1 MEIKDDYAIAMTP
14 EFEFIKIK
22 KKKSMQEGQKIYIVD
37 EDICYSNEKVPF
49 FKNKKFIKGLG
60 LLAVLIG
67 AILAVWMLL
76 NSFKNNSYAV
86 ISLDGNSSLEMEL
99 DENKHVIGATSRD
112 NSIPNKELDY
122 IEGETL
128 DDAIEHVS
136 DLLENDNYVL
146 AGYSIS
152 DENNTAYDK
161 DLKSIV
167 QKYLPY
173 TLFIKSDM
181 EDVKLADSEGITLGQ
196 YQLKNIHYLEELESC
211 IKDDIDYNRL
221 DKFILANSKLI
232 ENGERIRKEIS
243 NMDDQSKN
251 DNSNSSTDDGDS
263 NIGDYNTNNSSDSN
277 KNNNSSNNSNKNNND
292 SDDDDDDDDNDDDSD
307 DDDDDDD
314 DNE

>member
-1 MEIKDDYAIAMTP
+1 MNSNKVIIMEIKDDYAIAMTP

-60 LLAVLIG
+60 LLAILIG
-67 AILAVWMLL
+67 AILAFWMLL
-76 NSFKNNSYAV
+76 NPFKNNSYAV

-99 DENKHVIGATSRD
+99 DENKHVVEATSRD

-152 DENNTAYDK
+152 DQNNTAYDK
-161 DLKSIV
+161 DLKSTV

-181 EDVKLADSEGITLGQ
+181 DDVKLADSEDMTLGK
-196 YQLKNIHYLEELESC
+196 YELKDIHYLEELESC
-211 IKDDIDYNRL
+211 VENDIDYNRL

-232 ENGERIRKEIS
+232 EDGQRIRKEIA
-243 NMDDQSKN
+243 NMENKSEIDHN
-251 DNSNSSTDDGDS
+251 DS
-263 NIGDYNTNNSSDSN
+263 N
-277 KNNNSSNNSNKNNND
+277 NNNSNNSN
-292 SDDDDDDDDNDDDSD
+292 DDDDEEDDDDDNND
-307 DDDDDDD
+307 DDDD
-314 DNE
+314 

>member
-60 LLAVLIG
+60 LLAILIG
-67 AILAVWMLL
+67 AILAFWMLL
-76 NSFKNNSYAV
+76 NPFKNNSYAV

-99 DENKHVIGATSRD
+99 DENKHVVEATSRD

-161 DLKSIV
+161 DLKSTV

-173 TLFIKSDM
+173 TLFIKSDID
-181 EDVKLADSEGITLGQ
+181 DVKLADSEDMTLGK
-196 YQLKNIHYLEELESC
+196 YELKDIHYLEELESC
-211 IKDDIDYNRL
+211 VENDIDYNRL

-232 ENGERIRKEIS
+232 EDGQRIRKEIA
-243 NMDDQSKN
+243 NMENKSEIDHN
-251 DNSNSSTDDGDS
+251 DS
-263 NIGDYNTNNSSDSN
+263 N
-277 KNNNSSNNSNKNNND
+277 NNNSNNSN
-292 SDDDDDDDDNDDDSD
+292 DDDDEEDDDDDDNND
-307 DDDDDDD
+307 DDDD
-314 DNE
+314 

>member
-1 MEIKDDYAIAMTP
+1 MNSNKVIIMEIKDDYAIAMTP

-60 LLAVLIG
+60 LLAILIG
-67 AILAVWMLL
+67 AILAFWMLL
-76 NSFKNNSYAV
+76 NPFKNNSYAV

-99 DENKHVIGATSRD
+99 DENKHVVEATSRD

-161 DLKSIV
+161 DLKSTV

-181 EDVKLADSEGITLGQ
+181 DDVKLADSEDMTLGK
-196 YQLKNIHYLEELESC
+196 YELKDIHYLEELESC
-211 IKDDIDYNRL
+211 VENDIDYNRL

-232 ENGERIRKEIS
+232 EDGQRIRKEIA
-243 NMDDQSKN
+243 NMENKSKN
-251 DNSNSSTDDGDS
+251 DDNDS
-263 NIGDYNTNNSSDSN
+263 N
-277 KNNNSSNNSNKNNND
+277 NNNSNNSN
-292 SDDDDDDDDNDDDSD
+292 DDDDDDDEED
-307 DDDDDDD
+307 DDDDDD
-314 DNE
+314 

>member
-1 MEIKDDYAIAMTP
+1 MNSNKVIIMEIKDDYAIAMTP

-37 EDICYSNEKVPF
+37 EDICYSDEKVPF
-49 FKNKKFIKGLG
+49 FKNKNFIKGLG
-60 LLAVLIG
+60 LLVILIG
-67 AILAVWMLL
+67 AILVVWMLL
-76 NSFKNNSYAV
+76 NPFKNNSYAV
-86 ISLDGNSSLEMEL
+86 ISLDGNSGLEMKL
-99 DENKHVIGATSRD
+99 DENKHVVEATSRD

-161 DLKSIV
+161 DLKSTV

-181 EDVKLADSEGITLGQ
+181 DDVKLADSEDMTLGK
-196 YQLKNIHYLEELESC
+196 YELKDIHYLEELESC
-211 IKDDIDYNRL
+211 VEKDIDYTRL
-221 DKFILANSKLI
+221 DKFIVANSKLI
-232 ENGERIRKEIS
+232 EKGERIRKEIA
-243 NMDDQSKN
+243 NMENKSKN
-251 DNSNSSTDDGDS
+251 DDDS
-263 NIGDYNTNNSSDSN
+263 N
-277 KNNNSSNNSNKNNND
+277 NNNSNNSND
-292 SDDDDDDDDNDDDSD
+292 DDDDDDEEDDDDDDDD
-307 DDDDDDD
+307 
-314 DNE
+314 

>member
-1 MEIKDDYAIAMTP
+1 MNSNKVIIMEIKDDYAIAMTP

-67 AILAVWMLL
+67 AILIVWMLL

-152 DENNTAYDK
+152 DQNNTAYDK
-161 DLKSIV
+161 DLKSTV

-181 EDVKLADSEGITLGQ
+181 DDVKLADSEDMTLGK
-196 YQLKNIHYLEELESC
+196 YELKDIHYLEELESC
-211 IKDDIDYNRL
+211 VENDIDYNRL

-232 ENGERIRKEIS
+232 EDGQRIRKEIA
-243 NMDDQSKN
+243 NMENKSEIDHN
-251 DNSNSSTDDGDS
+251 DS
-263 NIGDYNTNNSSDSN
+263 N
-277 KNNNSSNNSNKNNND
+277 NNNSNNSN
-292 SDDDDDDDDNDDDSD
+292 DDDDEEDDDDDDNND
-307 DDDDDDD
+307 DDDD
-314 DNE
+314 

>member
-1 MEIKDDYAIAMTP
+1 MNSNKVIIMEIKDDYAIAMTP

-60 LLAVLIG
+60 LLAILIG
-67 AILAVWMLL
+67 AILAFWMLL
-76 NSFKNNSYAV
+76 NPFKNNSYAV

-99 DENKHVIGATSRD
+99 DENKHVVEATSRD

-128 DDAIEHVS
+128 DNAIEHVS

-161 DLKSIV
+161 DLKSTV

-181 EDVKLADSEGITLGQ
+181 EDIKLADSEGMTLGK
-196 YQLKNIHYLEELESC
+196 YELKDMHYLEELESC
-211 IKDDIDYNRL
+211 VENDIDYNRL

-232 ENGERIRKEIS
+232 EDGQRIRKEIA
-243 NMDDQSKN
+243 NMENKSKN
-251 DNSNSSTDDGDS
+251 DDNDS
-263 NIGDYNTNNSSDSN
+263 N
-277 KNNNSSNNSNKNNND
+277 NNNSNNSN
-292 SDDDDDDDDNDDDSD
+292 DDDDEEDDDDDDNND
-307 DDDDDDD
+307 DDDD
-314 DNE
+314 

>member
-1 MEIKDDYAIAMTP
+1 MNSNKVIIMEIKDDYAIAMTP

-60 LLAVLIG
+60 LLAILIG
-67 AILAVWMLL
+67 AILAFWMLL
-76 NSFKNNSYAV
+76 NPFKNNSYAV

-99 DENKHVIGATSRD
+99 DENKHVVEATSRD

-128 DDAIEHVS
+128 DNAIEHVS

-161 DLKSIV
+161 DLKSTV

-173 TLFIKSDM
+173 TLFLKSDM
-181 EDVKLADSEGITLGQ
+181 EDIKLADSEGMTLGK
-196 YQLKNIHYLEELESC
+196 YELKDMHYLEELESC
-211 IKDDIDYNRL
+211 TENDIDYDRL

-232 ENGERIRKEIS
+232 EDGQRIRKEIA
-243 NMDDQSKN
+243 NMENKSEIDHN
-251 DNSNSSTDDGDS
+251 DS
-263 NIGDYNTNNSSDSN
+263 N
-277 KNNNSSNNSNKNNND
+277 NNNSNNSN
-292 SDDDDDDDDNDDDSD
+292 DDDDEEDDDDDNND
-307 DDDDDDD
+307 DDDD
-314 DNE
+314 

>member
-1 MEIKDDYAIAMTP
+1 MNSNKVIIMEIKDDYAIAMTP

-60 LLAVLIG
+60 LLAILIG
-67 AILAVWMLL
+67 AILAFWMLL
-76 NSFKNNSYAV
+76 NPFKNNSYAV

-99 DENKHVIGATSRD
+99 DENKHVVEATSRD

-152 DENNTAYDK
+152 DQNNTAYDK
-161 DLKSIV
+161 DLKSTV

-173 TLFIKSDM
+173 TLFIKSDID
-181 EDVKLADSEGITLGQ
+181 DVKLADSEDMTLGK
-196 YQLKNIHYLEELESC
+196 YELKDIHYLEELESC
-211 IKDDIDYNRL
+211 VENDIDYNRL

-232 ENGERIRKEIS
+232 EDGQRIRKEIA
-243 NMDDQSKN
+243 NMENKSKN
-251 DNSNSSTDDGDS
+251 DDNDS
-263 NIGDYNTNNSSDSN
+263 N
-277 KNNNSSNNSNKNNND
+277 NNNSNNSN
-292 SDDDDDDDDNDDDSD
+292 DDDDDDDEED
-307 DDDDDDD
+307 DDDDDD
-314 DNE
+314 

>member
-1 MEIKDDYAIAMTP
+1 MNSNKVIIMEIKDDYAIAMTP

-60 LLAVLIG
+60 LLAILIG
-67 AILAVWMLL
+67 AILAFWMLL
-76 NSFKNNSYAV
+76 NPFKNNSYAV

-99 DENKHVIGATSRD
+99 DENKHVVEATSRD

-128 DDAIEHVS
+128 DNAIEHVS

-161 DLKSIV
+161 DLKSTV

-173 TLFIKSDM
+173 TLFLKSDM
-181 EDVKLADSEGITLGQ
+181 EDIKLADSEGMTLGK
-196 YQLKNIHYLEELESC
+196 YELKDMHYLEELESC
-211 IKDDIDYNRL
+211 TENDIDYDRL

-232 ENGERIRKEIS
+232 ENGERIRKEIA
-243 NMDDQSKN
+243 NMEDQSKK
-251 DNSNSSTDDGDS
+251 DD
-263 NIGDYNTNNSSDSN
+263 
-277 KNNNSSNNSNKNNND
+277 KNNNVNSKDDDN
-292 SDDDDDDDDNDDDSD
+292 DDDDDDDDYD

-314 DNE
+314 E

>member
-1 MEIKDDYAIAMTP
+1 MNSNKVIIMEIKDDYAIAMTP

-60 LLAVLIG
+60 LLAILIG

-76 NSFKNNSYAV
+76 NPFKNNSYAV

-99 DENKHVIGATSRD
+99 DENKHVVEATSRD

-136 DLLENDNYVL
+136 DLLKNDNYVL

-161 DLKSIV
+161 DLKSTV

-181 EDVKLADSEGITLGQ
+181 EDVKSADSEGITLGQ
-196 YQLKNIHYLEELESC
+196 YQLKDIHYLEELESC
-211 IKDDIDYNRL
+211 IEDDIDYNRL

-232 ENGERIRKEIS
+232 ENGERIRKEIA
-243 NMDDQSKN
+243 NIDEQSKN
-251 DNSNSSTDDGDS
+251 GNSNSSTDD
-263 NIGDYNTNNSSDSN
+263 
-277 KNNNSSNNSNKNNND
+277 SNKNNND
-292 SDDDDDDDDNDDDSD
+292 SDDDDDYDDD

>member
-1 MEIKDDYAIAMTP
+1 MNSNKVIIMEIKDDYAIAMTP

-49 FKNKKFIKGLG
+49 FKDKKFIKGLG
-60 LLAVLIG
+60 LLVILIG
-67 AILAVWMLL
+67 AILAAWMLL
-76 NSFKNNSYAV
+76 NPFKNNSYAV
-86 ISLDGNSSLEMEL
+86 ISLDGNSSLEMKL
-99 DENKHVIGATSRD
+99 DENKHVVGATSKD

-152 DENNTAYDK
+152 DQNNTAYDK
-161 DLKSIV
+161 DLKSTV

-181 EDVKLADSEGITLGQ
+181 DDVKLADSEDMTLGK
-196 YQLKNIHYLEELESC
+196 YELKDIHYLEELESC
-211 IKDDIDYNRL
+211 VENDIDYNRL

-232 ENGERIRKEIS
+232 EDGQRIRKEIA
-243 NMDDQSKN
+243 NMENKSEIDHN
-251 DNSNSSTDDGDS
+251 DS
-263 NIGDYNTNNSSDSN
+263 N
-277 KNNNSSNNSNKNNND
+277 NNNSNNSN
-292 SDDDDDDDDNDDDSD
+292 DDDDEEDDDDDDNND
-307 DDDDDDD
+307 DDDD
-314 DNE
+314 

>member
-1 MEIKDDYAIAMTP
+1 MNSNKVIIMEIKDDYAIAMTP

-60 LLAVLIG
+60 LLAILIG
-67 AILAVWMLL
+67 AILAFWMLL
-76 NSFKNNSYAV
+76 NPFKNNSYAV

-99 DENKHVIGATSRD
+99 DENKHVVEATSRD

-152 DENNTAYDK
+152 DENNTVYDK
-161 DLKSIV
+161 DLKSTV

-173 TLFIKSDM
+173 TLFIKSDID
-181 EDVKLADSEGITLGQ
+181 DVKLADSEDMTLGK
-196 YQLKNIHYLEELESC
+196 YELKDIHYLEELESC
-211 IKDDIDYNRL
+211 VENDIDYNRL

-232 ENGERIRKEIS
+232 EDGQRIRKEIA
-243 NMDDQSKN
+243 NMENKSKN
-251 DNSNSSTDDGDS
+251 DDNDS
-263 NIGDYNTNNSSDSN
+263 N
-277 KNNNSSNNSNKNNND
+277 NNNSNNSN
-292 SDDDDDDDDNDDDSD
+292 DDDDDDDEED
-307 DDDDDDD
+307 DDDDDD
-314 DNE
+314 